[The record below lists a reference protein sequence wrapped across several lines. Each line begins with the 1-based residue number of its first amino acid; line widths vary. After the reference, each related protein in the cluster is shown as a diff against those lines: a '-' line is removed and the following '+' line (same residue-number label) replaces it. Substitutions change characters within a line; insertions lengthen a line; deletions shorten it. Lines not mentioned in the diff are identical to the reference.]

1 MPDVSEDLSSLFRRA
16 NRGDGAAY
24 RQFLIALTP
33 RLRGL
38 VRKGLVRAGRS
49 PDECEDIVQETL
61 IAMHVKRSTWDE
73 SQPVEPWVYA
83 ISNYKLIDFLRRR
96 GSHGHVAIDE
106 LADILP
112 AEPAAD
118 TDLTIDRNR
127 LLGILPDRHRRVVQ
141 EMAIDGRSAR
151 EVAEAL
157 GMTEGAVRVTLHRAL
172 KAMGDAFRRGST

>member
-61 IAMHVKRSTWDE
+61 IAMHVKRATWDE

-151 EVAEAL
+151 EVAEAM